1 MHKTNKKIDE
11 KTTREMADVMLR
23 YGEGMPRE
31 TLLLHFTQEE
41 VSRFEQKAR
50 DQAMERANRTAA

>member
-1 MHKTNKKIDE
+1 MHKTNQKADDKIIRD
-11 KTTREMADVMLR
+11 MADTMRR

-41 VSRFEQKAR
+41 VSRFETKAR
-50 DQAMERANRTAA
+50 DLAMQLSSRAAA